1 MRSLPTT
8 FMQKKRH
15 NIWILLMS
23 LALFLL
29 AAVLSLLLG
38 SAAFSPAELW
48 KAAAGGAD
56 AAVLRIFLHVRLP
69 RTLACILAGSAL
81 AVSGVIIQSV
91 LANPLAGPNIIGV
104 NAGAG
109 FFAVLC
115 AAFLPHWPAAVPTA
129 AFLGALAAMLL
140 VYAIARA
147 TRASRIALVL
157 SGVAVSSVL
166 SAGVDAVV
174 TLLPDTLT
182 GASSFRI
189 GGVSGAAMKSLAVPG
204 AYILAGILLAFSLHC
219 EMDLLS
225 SGRRYGKK
233 FGTLGG
239 KISFSAAF
247 DRVGTGGRRCE
258 LCGAFGIC
266 RVDCTPRGAFF
277 CRVGKPLAAA
287 GVRFVRRGFCLCLR
301 CAGPDSVC
309 AVRAAGGDCHVFFGR
324 PVFSVSS
331 HPAQRGADRQWL
343 N

>member
-29 AAVLSLLLG
+29 AAVL
-38 SAAFSPAELW
+38 
-48 KAAAGGAD
+48 
-56 AAVLRIFLHVRLP
+56 RIFLHVRLP
-69 RTLACILAGSAL
+69 RTL

-109 FFAVLC
+109 FFVVLC
-115 AAFLPHWPAAVPTA
+115 AAFLPRWPAAVPTA

-166 SAGVDAVV
+166 SAGIDAVV

-189 GGVSGAAMKSLAVPG
+189 G
-204 AYILAGILLAFSLHC
+204 
-219 EMDLLS
+219 
-225 SGRRYGKK
+225 
-233 FGTLGG
+233 
-239 KISFSAAF
+239 
-247 DRVGTGGRRCE
+247 
-258 LCGAFGIC
+258 
-266 RVDCTPRGAFF
+266 
-277 CRVGKPLAAA
+277 
-287 GVRFVRRGFCLCLR
+287 GFCLCLR